1 MEELIVPSF
10 FLPAMVHHVIYF
22 QLNKTTNDATLQEM
36 VRASRT
42 WLLKIPE
49 VLTVRSGRNLD
60 TESQWQFY
68 YSVEVDSRE
77 KLKMVKDD
85 PYHLKFREKFIKPHT
100 LNEFGMD
107 FELDP
112 SRELKYS

>member
-1 MEELIVPSF
+1 
-10 FLPAMVHHVIYF
+10 MVQHVIYL
-22 QLNKTTNDATLQEM
+22 QLNESLEKGKLEEM

-49 VLTVRSGRNLD
+49 VLSVRSGRNLD
-60 TESQWQFY
+60 PDSQWQFY
-68 YSVEVDSRE
+68 YSFEVESLD
-77 KLKMVKDD
+77 KLRMAVSD
-85 PYHLKFREKFIKPHT
+85 PNHLKFVQDFIEPNT
-100 LNEFGMD
+100 DNSFVLN

>member
-1 MEELIVPSF
+1 ML
-10 FLPAMVHHVIYF
+10 HHVVYL
-22 QLNKTTNDATLQEM
+22 QLNEALEPSILQEM

-60 TESQWQFY
+60 PQSQWQLY
-68 YSVEVDSRE
+68 YSIEVDSRE
-77 KLKMVKDD
+77 KLRVVLEDAH
-85 PYHLKFREKFIKPHT
+85 HLKFIEKFIKPHT
-100 LNEFGMD
+100 RGNFSMD

-112 SRELKYS
+112 SRALKYS